1 MNSKGKNYAHLLEK
15 VLNKVR
21 KEHLE
26 SFYGEGTKIK
36 IRSIN
41 FSHTKKE
48 CIVDAVIILGPI
60 ICEDVLE
67 DVILHYEIL
76 DVAELYLDGYKV
88 GIQVKFDV

>member
-1 MNSKGKNYAHLLEK
+1 M
-15 VLNKVR
+15 VR
-21 KEHLE
+21 VQKLRYEV
-26 SFYGEGTKIK
+26 
-36 IRSIN
+36 SI
-41 FSHTKKE
+41 FPTQKKE
-48 CIVDAVIILGPI
+48 CVVDAVIILGPV

>member
-1 MNSKGKNYAHLLEK
+1 MKSKGKNYARLLEK

-48 CIVDAVIILGPI
+48 CIVDAVIILGSI
-60 ICEDVLE
+60 ISEDVLE